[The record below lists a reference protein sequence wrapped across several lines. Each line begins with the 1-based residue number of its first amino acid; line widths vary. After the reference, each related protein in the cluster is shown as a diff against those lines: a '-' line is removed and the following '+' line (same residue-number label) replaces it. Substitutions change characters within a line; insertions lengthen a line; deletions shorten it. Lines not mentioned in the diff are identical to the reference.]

1 MNIYAPSRSFP
12 AKVNRAVMPFRL
24 KRNLNI
30 NLDRP
35 LISFTFDDCPK
46 SVVDDA
52 LPVLE
57 KYGWQSSIYMA
68 MGLCG
73 TTNHLGLHMSESD
86 VVAAYKSG
94 HEIADHTFDHI
105 DATTVSPELF
115 SANIE
120 KNQARMNALGLPLSQ
135 TFAYPFGQLDA
146 GSKRVVHRKFKGARG
161 IKSRIHRTSA
171 DLNQLNSNR
180 LYSGQSFQDLM
191 RDITKLTK
199 NPGWL
204 TIFTHD
210 VRDNPSDF
218 GCTVDEFKAVV
229 EAVKNIDAD
238 VMTVIDAINVLEGK
252 DG

>member
-1 MNIYAPSRSFP
+1 MNVYAPSRSLP

-46 SVVDDA
+46 SVVENA
-52 LPVLE
+52 LPELE
-57 KYGWQSSIYMA
+57 KNGWRSTIYMA

-73 TTNHLGLHMSESD
+73 ITNHLGLHMSESD

-94 HEIADHTFDHI
+94 HEIGDHTFDHI
-105 DATTVSPELF
+105 DATTISPGLF
-115 SANIE
+115 SENIE
-120 KNQARMNALGLPLSQ
+120 KNQARLNALGLPPSQ
-135 TFAYPFGQLDA
+135 TFAYPYGQLDA
-146 GSKRVVHRKFKGARG
+146 GSKKVIHRKFKGARG
-161 IKSRIHRTSA
+161 IKSCIHRTNA

-180 LYSGQSFQDLM
+180 LYAGQSFDDLM
-191 RDITKLTK
+191 KDIAKLVEA
-199 NPGWL
+199 PGWL

-218 GCTVDEFKAVV
+218 GCTIDEFKAVV